1 MGTLILK
8 ESDKTFID
16 SEFIECKVPLVSLK
30 GGFSASMTV
39 DLGPYFT
46 FYKYGSK
53 LNGPTYLPLPPVAEL
68 IVESCSV
75 STVGN
80 NEILTIKIKE
90 EFINTNFQGKF
101 EIPLILQIKE
111 DNTTIDSDLRKIK
124 VSHFNAAGEIIIS
137 WEEFLPNVTGSQSFI
152 WTISPRSYTVN
163 NTVTTPINIFSSSKL
178 FIEGGANPL
187 SPKKVDNWH
196 VFVKYPPQF
205 KVEVNLDTGLYVVFI
220 NEEEGSIL
228 IGCTK
233 NNTEVDISVLDR
245 IKFSFKDV
253 PEGTYTFP
261 DLKTNCFLF
270 IEDISGYTF
279 EIKPTIDLPSDIT
292 VTVKNDEQAK
302 VTVQMPSEVYVPT
315 DAVTDADIAIPYSV
329 ENLYNTSTRD
339 QNFSVTLPEGILVTA
354 ISFKDA
360 ISVNSPIFGKKRGE
374 TDFTQIGQGYQFKN
388 SELVDYDVIKVVLK
402 PLEPN
407 SGVGELNTYP
417 NIVSIRSS
425 QFEHVS
431 GRIVFTSSDTQ
442 DSTLTFTAST
452 MLLMQESYSSN
463 IRLFASSIIK
473 AISSSPEENQSIIEG
488 ELLPANN
495 YVEGSITAIKNP
507 IIHFVEPE
515 GILYKYSEF
524 EFKKY
529 NSAVDGGLIKTTIT
543 PAAPNAQGIKVGK
556 VVVEGVYGGS
566 ALDSTTFKFKMPF
579 ELDKGPITD
588 LSSYKSHFNDILFRY
603 TNFLGIVN
611 PSGTIVRSPDN
622 TVFTNRLGHTSDSVK
637 TVLGISPGYN
647 NLVNIFSDVNNNG
660 FKVDFLIKKFG
671 DSDRVNLPIN
681 SGVVHDLK
689 IENLNAP
696 ISTLEFLVP
705 VPKTSKSATMLGLN
719 AFKWDMRLVDPLSL
733 FVGNDYDG
741 VYSDVSEERLTKIAL
756 QYYTDEAEVYE
767 EDATTFKIIAKN
779 TFIASDD
786 LITIGV
792 PVLVAESDRSLWLN
806 PEKIKADNIIQSKV
820 LLEILDESLK
830 LSSEKLLLYTAP
842 QTGLS
847 LYGWKKLKDIN
858 PYSTTY
864 NTEKWV
870 RNEEQDNSC
879 SEEFK
884 PYFSEQID
892 LPRICSSKE
901 EYVIPKYHTYLDN
914 YSFKIYKDINSKS
927 LSFNTIKYERNP
939 EGDETCT
946 GGAF

>member
-1 MGTLILK
+1 MRSLILK
-8 ESDKTFID
+8 DSKTFID
-16 SEFIECKVPLVSLK
+16 SEFIECKLSLESLK
-30 GGFSASMTV
+30 EGFYASITV

-46 FYKYGSK
+46 FYKYGSRQS
-53 LNGPTYLPLPPVAEL
+53 GATYLPLPPVAEL
-68 IVESCSV
+68 VVESCSV

-90 EFINTNFQGKF
+90 EFINTYQGKF

-111 DNTTIDSDLRKIK
+111 DNITIDSDLRKIK
-124 VSHFNAAGEIIIS
+124 VSHLNAAGEVIAS
-137 WEEFLPNVTGSQSFI
+137 GEEPIPNVTVSQSFI
-152 WTISPRSYTVN
+152 WAMSPRSYTVN

-178 FIEGGANPL
+178 FIEGEANLL
-187 SPKKVDNWH
+187 SPKKADNWH

-270 IEDISGYTF
+270 IEDISGYAF

-302 VTVQMPSEVYVPT
+302 VTVQMPSKVYVPT

-339 QNFSVTLPEGILVTA
+339 QNFSVTFPEGILVTA

-388 SELVDYDVIKVVLK
+388 TELADYEIIKVVLK
-402 PLEPN
+402 ALEPS

-417 NIVSIRSS
+417 NGISIRGS

-431 GRIVFTSSDTQ
+431 GKIVFTSSDVQ
-442 DSTLTFTAST
+442 DSSLSFTASAR
-452 MLLMQESYSSN
+452 LLMQESYSSN
-463 IRLFASSIIK
+463 IGIFASSIIK
-473 AISSSPEENQSIIEG
+473 AISSSPEENKSIIEG
-488 ELLPANN
+488 GLVPANN
-495 YVEGSITAIKNP
+495 YVEGSVTAIKNP

-524 EFKKY
+524 EFKRY
-529 NSAVDGGLIKTTIT
+529 NSAVDGGLIKTTVT

-622 TVFTNRLGHTSDSVK
+622 TVFTNRLGHTSDNPE
-637 TVLGISPGYN
+637 TVLGVSPGYN
-647 NLVNIFSDVNNNG
+647 NIVNIFSDVNNNG

-671 DSDRVNLPIN
+671 DSDRVNLPTN

-705 VPKTSKSATMLGLN
+705 VPKTGKSATLLGLDN
-719 AFKWDMRLVDPLSL
+719 FKWDMKLLDPLAL
-733 FVGNDYDG
+733 FVGNNYGG
-741 VYSDVSEERLTKIAL
+741 VFSDVSAERLAKIVL
-756 QYYTDEAEVYE
+756 QYYIDETEAIDET
-767 EDATTFKIIAKN
+767 ATTFKIVAKN
-779 TFIASDD
+779 TFIPSDD

-806 PEKIKADNIIQSKV
+806 PEKIKADNTIQSKV
-820 LLEILDESLK
+820 LLEILDERVEF
-830 LSSEKLLLYTAP
+830 SSEKLNIYTAP

-892 LPRICSSKE
+892 YPNICSSRE
-901 EYVIPKYHTYLDN
+901 DYVIPKYHTHLDYHN
-914 YSFKIYKDINSKS
+914 FKVYKDINAKS
-927 LSFNTIKYERNP
+927 LSFDTLKYERNP